1 MGKDVIVWCIEAP
14 QSNFLKEV
22 ITHHSGQ
29 RLLFTNR
36 WDDGAMKF
44 GTLSNAEAFKKDN
57 GLTWLE
63 VTEHMIMGDH

>member
-1 MGKDVIVWCIEAP
+1 
-14 QSNFLKEV
+14 
-22 ITHHSGQ
+22 
-29 RLLFTNR
+29 
-36 WDDGAMKF
+36 MKF